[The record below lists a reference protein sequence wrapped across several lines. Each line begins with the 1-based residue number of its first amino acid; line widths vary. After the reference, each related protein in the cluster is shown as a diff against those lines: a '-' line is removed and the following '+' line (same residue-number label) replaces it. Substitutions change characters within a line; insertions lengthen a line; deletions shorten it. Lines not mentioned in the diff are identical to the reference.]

1 MTALSSFN
9 EYGVELE
16 RLLQLR
22 TSPIAIKLL
31 KKERDLPEGA
41 KRPKRDFGFHLSL
54 CQAFA
59 MSRRN
64 KETIAMFKEDHWCYL
79 PVIAYGLAK
88 PPDFFMDGST
98 YFKRGVGDLKI
109 AKRMAKDLPRL
120 EYGRYVGSV
129 SSPLRAASFEPDL
142 VVIYCNSNQ
151 LRCLLT
157 GMKYKEGYMVTSK
170 LDPGGACLQCTV
182 PVIQTRECQVTV
194 PCGGDRSHAL
204 AQDDEMIFS
213 VPASRLEDLLLGL
226 RYFDELGR
234 GYSRYAPDMR
244 HEYPLPDLY
253 VKMGKLVG
261 IEVDKKL

>member
-1 MTALSSFN
+1 MIARLNFN
-9 EYGVELE
+9 GYGEELE
-16 RLLQLR
+16 SLLQLR

-31 KKERDLPEGA
+31 KKEGDIPKGA
-41 KRPKRDFGFHLSL
+41 KRPKRDLGSHLSL

-64 KETIAMFKEDHWCYL
+64 KETIAMLKEDHWCYL

-88 PPDFFMDGST
+88 PPDFFIDGNT
-98 YFKRGVGDLKI
+98 YFKRSVGDLEI
-109 AKRMAKDLPRL
+109 AKKTAKDLPRL
-120 EYGRYVGSV
+120 EYGKYVGSV
-129 SSPLRAASFEPDL
+129 SSPLRTAGFEPDL

-157 GMKYKEGYMVTSK
+157 GMRYKEGYLVTSK

-182 PVIQTRECQVTV
+182 PVIQTGECQVTV

-213 VPASRLEDLLLGL
+213 VPTSRLEDLMSGL

-234 GYSRYAPDMR
+234 GYRRYAPDMR
-244 HEYPLPDLY
+244 SEYPLPDLY

-261 IEVDKKL
+261 IEVEK